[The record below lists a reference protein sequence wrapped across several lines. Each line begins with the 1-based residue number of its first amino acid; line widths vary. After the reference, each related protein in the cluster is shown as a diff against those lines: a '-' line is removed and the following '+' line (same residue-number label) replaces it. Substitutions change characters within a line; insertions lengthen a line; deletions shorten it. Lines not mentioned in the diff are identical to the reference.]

1 MLFDE
6 VITGRRSAR
15 RFRSDDV
22 SDELVDGLL
31 RLAVNA
37 PSSMNGQPW
46 EFVVVRDR
54 SKLAE
59 LAAIKDRY
67 CPPSKKNFPA
77 TMFETAP
84 LAIVIC
90 VDESSSNERGLEN
103 AIFATSYLMLAAYER
118 GLSTVYLSAQYRKDP
133 GLCQDIRQLFRIP
146 DHISP
151 VSILPLGYPDE
162 TPPEKIVRPPRVIRE
177 EYNVERSR

>member
-15 RFRSDDV
+15 RFRIDNVSDDV
-22 SDELVDGLL
+22 VDGLL
-31 RLAVNA
+31 RMAVNA

-46 EFVVVRDR
+46 EFLVVRDR
-54 SKLAE
+54 RKLTE

-67 CPPSKKNFPA
+67 CPPSKKKFPA

-90 VDESSSNERGLEN
+90 VDEAASNERGLEN
-103 AIFATSYLMLAAYER
+103 AVFATSYLMLAAYER
-118 GLSTVYLSAQYRKDP
+118 GLSTVYLSAQYQKDP
-133 GLCQDIRQLFRIP
+133 GLCKDIRQLFNIP

-162 TPPEKIVRPPRVIRE
+162 TPPQKTVKSPRVIFE
-177 EYNVERSR
+177 EYHVEVS